1 DRHDIYRTS
10 IVWEGL
16 REPVQVVWRHA
27 TLPVTDVTLDPEG
40 GDPTEQLLAAGGLR
54 MDLGEAPLIRMHAAQ
69 IPGTGRWLGL
79 LRAHHVVRD
88 HTALEIVFNEVQAI
102 LAGRGRELAQPL
114 SFRNFVAQTR
124 GAVERSEHE
133 RYFADLLGDVTEP
146 TAPFG
151 VADVRGD
158 GAGSVREVV
167 PFDTE
172 LTIRLREVSRRL
184 GASPA
189 TVMHVAWSRVLAAV
203 SGREDVVF
211 GTVLFGRMNAGEGAD
226 QVPGPYMNTLPVRVR
241 TDASGVRAAVSAMRG
256 QLAELLEHEHAPLV
270 VAQRASGVTGDT
282 PLFTALFNF
291 RHNPGRSAEERADK
305 RRHEGMDG
313 MRAVFT
319 RERTNF
325 PLMVSVNDNGDLFTL
340 AVDAVAPI
348 DPRVVGEFVRTAAG
362 NLVSALESALD
373 HDEDVPLSSVQVL
386 DEAGL
391 RQVLTEWN
399 DSAVELPGDATVA
412 GLFEAQVAR
421 TPGAVAVVSGGAEVS
436 YAELDARAN
445 RLARHLVAK
454 GVGAESFVGVCLE
467 RGIETVV
474 ALLAVVK
481 AGGAYLPIDPGYPAE
496 RIAYMLADAKPVV
509 VLVSAGTAAVVP
521 SSDATVVVLD
531 ETDLAGLEGGPL
543 GTVIRPEHPAYVIYT
558 SGSTG
563 RPKGVVVEHRSVAGL
578 LGWAAAE
585 FSGEDFRRV
594 LVSTSFNFDVSVFEL
609 FGPLVSGGSVEVVGD
624 LL

>member
-412 GLFEAQVAR
+412 GLFEAQAGR
-421 TPGAVAVVSGGAEVS
+421 TPEAVAVVSGGAEVS
-436 YAELDARAN
+436 YAELDACAN
-445 RLARHLVAK
+445 RLARHLVAQ

-467 RGIETVV
+467 RGIESVV

-496 RIAYMLADAKPVV
+496 RIAYMLADA
-509 VLVSAGTAAVVP
+509 
-521 SSDATVVVLD
+521 
-531 ETDLAGLEGGPL
+531 
-543 GTVIRPEHPAYVIYT
+543 
-558 SGSTG
+558 
-563 RPKGVVVEHRSVAGL
+563 
-578 LGWAAAE
+578 
-585 FSGEDFRRV
+585 
-594 LVSTSFNFDVSVFEL
+594 
-609 FGPLVSGGSVEVVGD
+609 
-624 LL
+624 